1 MNVQSS
7 VSGKL
12 TFGVVLVSLSL
23 FVSPQSRAETIRVAL
38 VQQASQL
45 QISSSKNVRLRF
57 PSRKTS
63 VVSVPLRILPSRN
76 GIRINGK
83 PTRSSHVIIQSRT
96 GELSI
101 SSSQHNRQG
110 SASSHP
116 QRWSVSGVLEI
127 HNQGTTLLAVNRVDL
142 EAYVAGV
149 VPSEIS
155 PKWPSEALKTQAVAA
170 RTYVLNK
177 KLQANDQKYD
187 VVASVQDQVY
197 TGRSLVNQAIQKA
210 IQETKGMVV
219 TYERRPIFAA
229 YSSTAAGP
237 TEDAINVWDADLP
250 YLKGVD
256 CPFDEESPK
265 FEWEAT
271 VGLRDLESQLR
282 KAGYPVGTIA
292 TFIPLSFTRAGRV
305 NEIRMLHSKGVL
317 ILRGQDFRK
326 AVGYSVIPS
335 TQFSIHRFGREVVFS
350 GRGAGHGVGMCQWG
364 AKEMAELG
372 YRYESILQYYY
383 PGTQLLHLR
392 KVDLSPPELE
402 E

>member
-1 MNVQSS
+1 MNIQSS
-7 VSGKL
+7 VSGTL
-12 TFGVVLVSLSL
+12 AFGVVLVSLSL
-23 FVSPQSRAETIRVAL
+23 FVSPQSHAETIRVAL

-45 QISSSKNVRLRF
+45 QVSSSKKVRLRF
-57 PSRKTS
+57 PSRKSS

-101 SSSQHNRQG
+101 STSQQNRQG

-149 VPSEIS
+149 VSSEIS
-155 PKWPSEALKTQAVAA
+155 PNWHAEALKTQAVAA

-177 KLQANDQKYD
+177 KLQAFDHKFD

-210 IQETKGMVV
+210 IRETKSMVV

-265 FEWEAT
+265 FEWEAA

-305 NEIRMLHSKGVL
+305 NKIRMLHSKGEL

-383 PGTQLLHLR
+383 PGTQLLPLR
-392 KVDLSPPELE
+392 QVDMRPPELE

>member
-1 MNVQSS
+1 
-7 VSGKL
+7 
-12 TFGVVLVSLSL
+12 
-23 FVSPQSRAETIRVAL
+23 
-38 VQQASQL
+38 
-45 QISSSKNVRLRF
+45 
-57 PSRKTS
+57 
-63 VVSVPLRILPSRN
+63 
-76 GIRINGK
+76 
-83 PTRSSHVIIQSRT
+83 VIIQSRT

-101 SSSQHNRQG
+101 SNSQHDRNGVSGAR
-110 SASSHP
+110 SHG
-116 QRWSVSGVLEI
+116 WSVSGVLEI
-127 HNQGTTLLAVNRVDL
+127 FNQGTTLLAVNRVDL

-149 VPSEIS
+149 VSSEIS
-155 PKWPSEALKTQAVAA
+155 PNWHSEALKTQAVAA

-177 KLQANDQKYD
+177 KITALEQKFD

-197 TGRSLVNQAIQKA
+197 TGRSLVNQAIRKA
-210 IQETKGMVV
+210 IRETSGMVV
-219 TYERRPIFAA
+219 TYEKRPIFAA

-237 TEDAINVWDADLP
+237 TEDAMNVWDADLP

-256 CPFDEESPK
+256 CPFDEESPR

-271 VGLRDLESQLR
+271 VGLRDLEDHLR
-282 KAGYPVGTIA
+282 KAGYAVGTIA

-305 NEIRMLHSKGVL
+305 NDIRMLHSKGEL

-335 TQFSIHRFGREVVFS
+335 TQFSIAGIGREVIFS

-383 PGTQLLHLR
+383 PGTQLLPLR
-392 KVDLSPPELE
+392 QVDLSPPELVE
-402 E
+402 